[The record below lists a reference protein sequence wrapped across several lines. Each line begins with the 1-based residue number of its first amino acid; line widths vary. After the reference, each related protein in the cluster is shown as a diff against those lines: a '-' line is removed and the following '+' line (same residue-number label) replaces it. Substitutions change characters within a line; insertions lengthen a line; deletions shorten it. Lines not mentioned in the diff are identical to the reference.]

1 MSDSPPSPG
10 SQDPAASSA
19 SVDLQAIRTGI
30 DAIDEQLIR
39 LLNQRADLVLQVAEV
54 KKRADLDIY
63 VPCREEA
70 LLRKLC
76 QINSSQHGKLT
87 EKAIR
92 AIFRE
97 IMSAALALEDSLKI
111 AYLGPAG
118 SWTHQVAVHKFG
130 NSVEYIAEE
139 AIEGAFDRVASREVD
154 YAVLPIEHSTEGAVH
169 HTLDHLVD
177 SQLQIYAEIL
187 WKLETVVMA
196 QDDESPPAAI
206 YGHPQMLAPCRT
218 WLGQRF
224 PGARLVES
232 ASSSLAATH
241 AETEKGAAALGTPLG
256 AELHELKVV
265 AASPRE
271 ISSRARFI
279 ILGRRSGSPSG
290 NDNTMLM
297 VHAIDRVGALLE
309 VLQVF
314 ARRNVNVRQIENR
327 PVPADN
333 AGNQARFF
341 LEISGH
347 HEDATLQEA
356 VQELTG
362 QGSKVQV
369 LGSYPAPRW
378 VEER

>member
-1 MSDSPPSPG
+1 MPDSSSPQG
-10 SQDPAASSA
+10 SSDPANPASL
-19 SVDLQAIRTGI
+19 DLQGIRIKI

-39 LLNQRADLVLQVAEV
+39 LLNERANLVLEVAEV
-54 KKRADLDIY
+54 KKKAGLDIY
-63 VPCREEA
+63 VPGREEA

-76 QINSSQHGKLT
+76 QINSAQHGKLT

-92 AIFRE
+92 SIFRE

-130 NSVEYIAEE
+130 NSVDYSAED
-139 AIEGAFDRVASREVD
+139 AIEGAFARVAAREVD

-187 WKLETVVMA
+187 WKVETVVMA
-196 QDDESPPAAI
+196 QDDDTPPTVI
-206 YGHPQMLAPCRT
+206 YGHPQMLAPCRS

-224 PGARLVES
+224 PGVKLVES
-232 ASSSLAATH
+232 ASSSLAAAH
-241 AETEKGAAALGTPLG
+241 AETEKGAAAVGTPLG
-256 AELHELKVV
+256 AELHELKVI
-265 AASPRE
+265 ASSPRE

-279 ILGRRSGSPSG
+279 ILGRRSGDPSG

-297 VHAIDRVGALLE
+297 VHASDRVGALLE
-309 VLQVF
+309 VLKVF
-314 ARRNVNVRQIENR
+314 AARNVNVRQIENR
-327 PVPADN
+327 PVPGDAT
-333 AGNQARFF
+333 GTQARFF

-347 HEDATLQEA
+347 HEDGTLQE
-356 VQELTG
+356 VIHELT
-362 QGSKVQV
+362 QLGSTVKV

>member
-1 MSDSPPSPG
+1 MPDQPPASDKPE
-10 SQDPAASSA
+10 QAAQG
-19 SVDLQAIRTGI
+19 LGGIRVQI

-39 LLNQRADLVLQVAEV
+39 LLNQRADLVMEVAEV
-54 KKRADLDIY
+54 KKKAGLDIY
-63 VPCREEA
+63 VPGREEA

-76 QINSSQHGKLT
+76 QINTAQHGKLT

-92 AIFRE
+92 SIFRE

-130 NSVEYIAEE
+130 NSVEYIAEA
-139 AIEGAFDRVASREVD
+139 AIEGAFARVASREVD

-177 SQLQIYAEIL
+177 AQLQIYAEIL
-187 WKLETVVMA
+187 WKVETIVMA
-196 QDDESPPAAI
+196 QDDETPPNVI

-218 WLGQRF
+218 WLAQRF
-224 PGARLVES
+224 PGAKLIES

-241 AETEKGAAALGTPLG
+241 AETEAGVAALGTPLG
-256 AELHELKVV
+256 AELHELKVI
-265 AASPRE
+265 AASPSE
-271 ISSRARFI
+271 VSSRARFI
-279 ILGRRSGSPSG
+279 ILGRRSGDPSG

-297 VHAIDRVGALLE
+297 VHASDRVGALLE
-309 VLQVF
+309 VLKVF
-314 ARRNVNVRQIENR
+314 ATRNVNVRQIENR
-327 PVPADN
+327 PVLDDPT
-333 AGNQARFF
+333 GTQARFF

-347 HEDATLQEA
+347 HEDATLKE
-356 VQELTG
+356 VISELT
-362 QGSKVQV
+362 QLGSTVKV

>member
-1 MSDSPPSPG
+1 MPDSSPSPE
-10 SQDPAASSA
+10 SADQATPASL
-19 SVDLQAIRTGI
+19 DLQAIRVRI

-39 LLNQRADLVLQVAEV
+39 LLNERADLVLEVAEV
-54 KKRADLDIY
+54 KKKAGLDIY
-63 VPCREEA
+63 VPGREEA

-76 QINSSQHGKLT
+76 QINSAQHGKLT

-92 AIFRE
+92 SIFRE

-130 NSVEYIAEE
+130 NSVEYIAEA
-139 AIEGAFDRVASREVD
+139 AIEGSFARVASRETD

-187 WKLETVVMA
+187 WKVETVVMA
-196 QDDESPPAAI
+196 KDDETPLTAI
-206 YGHPQMLAPCRT
+206 YGHPQMLAPCRP
-218 WLGQRF
+218 WLAQRF
-224 PGARLVES
+224 PGVKLVES

-241 AETEKGAAALGTPLG
+241 AETEAGAAAVGTPLG
-256 AELHELKVV
+256 AELHELKVL

-271 ISSRARFI
+271 FSSRARFI
-279 ILGRRSGSPSG
+279 ILGRRSGDPSG

-297 VHAIDRVGALLE
+297 VHASDRVGALLE
-309 VLQVF
+309 VLKVF
-314 ARRNVNVRQIENR
+314 AARNVNVRQIENR
-327 PVPADN
+327 PVPDDAS
-333 AGNQARFF
+333 GTQARFF

-347 HEDATLQEA
+347 HEDQILQE
-356 VQELTG
+356 VISELG
-362 QGSKVQV
+362 SQGATVKV

-378 VEER
+378 IEER